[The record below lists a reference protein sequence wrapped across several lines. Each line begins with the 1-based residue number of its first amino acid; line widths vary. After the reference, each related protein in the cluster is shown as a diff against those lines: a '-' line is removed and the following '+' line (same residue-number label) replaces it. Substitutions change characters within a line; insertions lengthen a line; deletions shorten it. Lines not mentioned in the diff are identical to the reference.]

1 MHDLLKRLRRQTA
14 PSFLL
19 LLLVFSAA
27 LYGKA
32 SAQAPV
38 GPGPELHG
46 VSGTPAAAPASEARL
61 TALEKQNADLQTS
74 VAAAQSAGDNAW
86 MLVSAAFVLMMSG
99 PGLTLFYGGLV
110 RRKNILGTM
119 MQTFAMMGVI
129 TVLWALAGYSLAFGE
144 NTGHLGSFIGSFQN
158 ALLHGV
164 GLLPDKVYVT
174 TIPLQTFM
182 VYQLMFAII
191 TPALITGAFAERM
204 KFSAMLAFMVL
215 WALLVYSPMAHM
227 VWGKGGLLNA
237 SLGGKFPTL
246 DFAGGTV
253 VHVTSGVSAL
263 VCCLYMGKRRG
274 YPKEP
279 MPPHSLVLSFIG
291 ACLLW
296 VGWFGFNA
304 GSALNASGLAT
315 SAFVATHF
323 AAAAAACGWTVAEWI
338 KTGKPTALGAISG
351 AVAGLVGITPAAGFV
366 TPVSALWIGAI
377 TGVFCFAMVFFVK
390 AAFKYDDS
398 LDAFGVHG
406 AGGTMGAI
414 LTGIFAN
421 SVINPIFGAGKATG
435 LLEGNAHQLLNQI
448 VGIAI
453 AWSLSILGTLI
464 ILFVVDKTIGLRV
477 SAEDEDT
484 GLDLSQHGEEGYHA
498 EPSY

>member
-1 MHDLLKRLRRQTA
+1 MRDLHRALRERCL
-14 PSFLL
+14 PFFLL
-19 LLLVFSAA
+19 LVMAFAGSAA
-27 LYGKA
+27 L
-32 SAQAPV
+32 AQTPA
-38 GPGPELHG
+38 GSGPELHG
-46 VSGTPAAAPASEARL
+46 VSGSPAGASDTRL
-61 TALEKQNADLQTS
+61 AALEKANADLKTS
-74 VAAAQSAGDNAW
+74 VAAAQSAGDNGW
-86 MLVSAAFVLMMSG
+86 MLVSAALVLMMSA

-110 RRKNILGTM
+110 RKKNILATM

-129 TVLWALAGYSLAFGE
+129 TVLWALIGYSLAFGE
-144 NTGHLGSFIGSFQN
+144 NHGVMGSFIGSFQN

-164 GLLPDKVYVT
+164 GLVPDGVYVT

-182 VYQLMFAII
+182 IYQLMFAII

-204 KFSAMLAFMVL
+204 KFSSMLVFMIL
-215 WALLVYSPMAHM
+215 WAILVYSPMAHM

-237 SLGGKFPTL
+237 ALGGKFPTL

-291 ACLLW
+291 AALLW

-304 GSALNASGLAT
+304 GSALNASSLAT

-323 AAAAAACGWTVAEWI
+323 GAAAAAIGWTIAEWI

-366 TPVSALWIGAI
+366 TPISALWIGLI
-377 TGVFCFAMVFFVK
+377 TGVFCFFMVFIVK
-390 AAFKYDDS
+390 AKFGYDDS

-406 AGGTMGAI
+406 AGGTMGAL
-414 LTGIFAN
+414 LTGVFAN
-421 SVINPIFGAGKATG
+421 SVINPILGAGKATG
-435 LLEGNAHQLLNQI
+435 VLEGNPHQLLNQAVGVSIAWVLAI
-448 VGIAI
+448 VGTI
-453 AWSLSILGTLI
+453 I
-464 ILFVVDKTIGLRV
+464 ILVVVDKTMGLRV